1 MSLATISKWVNQ
13 FQQNKE
19 ILKERKKR
27 KDFELNKFKKPLERE
42 KYLLK
47 KENERIKAENEVL
60 KKLVALPKI
69 KTKTNIRK
77 QIAFIKSELQVSKIT
92 LSWYL
97 KELRISYDTWNKYS
111 KNCDEY
117 QPNIDYSIYEIIKA
131 IHRENSIKGH
141 RQIKL
146 SLEEQ
151 KINVS
156 NSTVYRY
163 MKLAN
168 RISSVRI
175 KTRKK
180 NNHFLKMTNEHIRHK
195 YLLKRNFKAEKNN
208 QKWSIDI
215 TYVKTI
221 TEWVYLFAIKDL
233 FSNLIV
239 NYSLTTTPTV
249 NWVNNCIK
257 EAIIKRKIIK
267 GELTINSDQGIH
279 FTSKAYEK
287 LLKKHGINI
296 SMSRRGNCLD
306 NSPIENLF
314 SILKT
319 ENSELSHCKNILEVK
334 NIVDNYI
341 IHYNEKR
348 KILNLKMPPLQY
360 EMKAFFN

>member
-1 MSLATISKWVNQ
+1 M
-13 FQQNKE
+13 
-19 ILKERKKR
+19 
-27 KDFELNKFKKPLERE
+27 
-42 KYLLK
+42 
-47 KENERIKAENEVL
+47 
-60 KKLVALPKI
+60 
-69 KTKTNIRK
+69 
-77 QIAFIKSELQVSKIT
+77 
-92 LSWYL
+92 
-97 KELRISYDTWNKYS
+97 
-111 KNCDEY
+111 
-117 QPNIDYSIYEIIKA
+117 
-131 IHRENSIKGH
+131 KGH

-180 NNHFLKMTNEHIRHK
+180 INHFLKMTNEHIRHK
-195 YLLKRNFKAEKNN
+195 YLLKRNFKAEKTN

-306 NSPIENLF
+306 NSPIENQF
-314 SILKT
+314 SILKN